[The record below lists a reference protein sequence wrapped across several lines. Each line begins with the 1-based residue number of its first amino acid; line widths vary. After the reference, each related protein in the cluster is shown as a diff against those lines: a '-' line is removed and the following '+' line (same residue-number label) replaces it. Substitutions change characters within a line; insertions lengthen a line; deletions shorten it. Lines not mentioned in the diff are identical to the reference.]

1 MDVPEDPEMNAG
13 HWLTLG
19 KDKGGEPW
27 LVLVLFLLIS
37 VLSKKKKMATMIGEI

>member
-27 LVLVLFLLIS
+27 LVLIL
-37 VLSKKKKMATMIGEI
+37 VLSKKKKMARMIGEI